1 MNNRSFI
8 YNTLMRRGVAF
19 SILAGVSYA
28 GVVTANEWGS
38 DLNLLDTI
46 QKAPVTKCSGGPGH
60 DHSEHAH
67 SVNEDHSGH
76 DHSSEEHKAH
86 AADDDHSGHDHE
98 DHTGHD
104 HGSEAHKAHAADV
117 DHSGHDHGEQV
128 EDHTGHDHGSEE
140 HESHEEDGSCS
151 GHGHDEHSDA
161 EYELQAF
168 TPIEIKNMRIKL
180 ESVKLGTFLQTEQ
193 VSSTVANVAQNKRPL
208 YAPWS
213 GRVKKISTIAG
224 AAVREGHELLTIV
237 RDPIP
242 RIELNLTGDILK
254 PASEEYH
261 ALTASLR
268 SSQQELK
275 NVKEELARLTKYD
288 SESEVSLVPQKEIR
302 ELKYAQ
308 ANLKKSIENDLLK
321 LQLHGH
327 VAGDNSKRPQYAPV
341 TDKLWIAALKANGIW
356 NQKTQKLYEAL
367 PKSLQS
373 NSWAVATIGE
383 LTASS
388 LVSDGLVN
396 WMAEDSKAGK
406 HIVEIGGLIQ
416 QGYTIAALKELEN
429 LGVFEQVVVIKAP
442 AGDTG
447 WDINSVNIRVG
458 QYVET
463 GTDLL
468 TISDNSKMYL
478 IAEPIGSEI
487 PLVINAMQQEFPIVA
502 KPLSKNAGPEMKD
515 LSIIKVGVRQNGT
528 QEAIALSENEMVN
541 VAHNDGQVFR
551 SWGLRTGM
559 KYIMHV
565 PIAQLKNVYTIPV
578 DAVIESGGQNFI
590 FVKSHDNEFEK
601 RHVVISYKDSDYAVL
616 GKDSELK
623 SGDSV
628 VVEGAFAM
636 NLAFLSETP
645 AAIDPH
651 AGHNH

>member
-1 MNNRSFI
+1 
-8 YNTLMRRGVAF
+8 MRRGATV
-19 SILAGVSYA
+19 SVIAGITYA
-28 GVVTANEWGS
+28 GVVCANEWGT
-38 DLNLLDTI
+38 DLNLLDSI
-46 QKAPVTKCSGGPGH
+46 QKAPVTKCTGGPGH
-60 DHSEHAH
+60 DHTAH
-67 SVNEDHSGH
+67 GEQANSVKEDHTGH
-76 DHSSEEHKAH
+76 
-86 AADDDHSGHDHE
+86 DHSGHDHE
-98 DHTGHD
+98 DHSGHD
-104 HGSEAHKAHAADV
+104 HDSHE
-117 DHSGHDHGEQV
+117 GHDHGEQAHSV
-128 EDHTGHDHGSEE
+128 NDDHAGHDHGSEE
-140 HESHEEDGSCS
+140 HKSHEGDSSCS

-288 SESEVSLVPQKEIR
+288 SESEVSLVPQKDIR

-308 ANLKKSIENDLLK
+308 ANLKKAIENDLLK

-373 NSWAVATIGE
+373 NSWAIATIGE

-388 LVSDGLVN
+388 LVSDKLIN
-396 WMAEDSKAGK
+396 WMADDNKAAK
-406 HIVEIGGLIQ
+406 HIIEIGGLIQ
-416 QGYTIAALKELEN
+416 EGYTIAALKELEK
-429 LGVFEQVVVIKAP
+429 LDVFEQTIVIKAP
-442 AGDTG
+442 AGDMG

-458 QYVET
+458 QYVEA
-463 GTDLL
+463 GSDLL

-478 IAEPIGSEI
+478 IAEPIGSEV
-487 PLVINAMQQEFPIVA
+487 PLVINAMQQEFPILA

-515 LSIIKVGVRQNGT
+515 LSIIKVGVRENGT

-541 VAHNDGQVFR
+541 VAHNDGHVFR